1 MKILFKG
8 KYYSF
13 SYLYR
18 MINILL
24 KSIFYLKIENKNYL
38 DQEKHNPCNNMF
50 LLIFLNYFIFS

>member
-24 KSIFYLKIENKNYL
+24 KSNFYLKIENK

-50 LLIFLNYFIFS
+50 LLIFLNYFIFSEL